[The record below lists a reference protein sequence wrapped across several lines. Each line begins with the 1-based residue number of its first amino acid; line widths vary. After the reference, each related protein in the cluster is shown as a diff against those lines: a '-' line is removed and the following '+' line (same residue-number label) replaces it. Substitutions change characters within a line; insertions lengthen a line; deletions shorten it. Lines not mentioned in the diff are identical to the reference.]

1 MMSTILFWCGA
12 AIVCAIALALCITIV
27 GATIFEIRKLF
38 RNQTTIETPPRH
50 PNCRHTFIPFSSKD
64 DEHEKH

>member
-1 MMSTILFWCGA
+1 MMSNILFWCGA
-12 AIVCAIALALCITIV
+12 AIVCAITLALCIVIV
-27 GATIFEIRKLF
+27 GATIFEVKKLF

-50 PNCRHTFIPFSSKD
+50 PNCRHTVIPFASEA